1 MWEGTS
7 GECLHQFPFTYSK
20 QGQLELSMCPEY
32 YQGWRLYHF
41 SGQPVTIYD
50 CLQSG
55 KKNPYVK
62 MEFHIF
68 SLCPGPLVFSLGTT
82 K

>member
-20 QGQLELSMCPEY
+20 QGQLEFSMCPEY

-41 SGQPVTIYD
+41 SGQPIPIYD

-55 KKNPYVK
+55 KKK
-62 MEFHIF
+62 
-68 SLCPGPLVFSLGTT
+68 SLC
-82 K
+82 